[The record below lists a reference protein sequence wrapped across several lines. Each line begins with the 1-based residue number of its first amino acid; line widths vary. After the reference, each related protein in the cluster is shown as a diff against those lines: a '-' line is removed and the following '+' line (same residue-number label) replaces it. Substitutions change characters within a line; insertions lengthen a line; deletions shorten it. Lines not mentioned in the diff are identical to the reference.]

1 MFDGMERVEHI
12 AKRIVDKVID
22 TYVDNL
28 AEREDGA
35 IVVESQWMKDM
46 RQAIIGEITGC
57 ECEGLEN
64 EWPQAAAQIARLQE
78 RVIRLEKENAVMLD
92 ILKPFFPHIV
102 PPGCD
107 VWEMV
112 KAAVSALRNPLAD
125 EGPVR
130 TDVWVGGRSDGEVR
144 L

>member
-1 MFDGMERVEHI
+1 MFDGMEHI
-12 AKRIVDKVID
+12 AKRIVDEVID
-22 TYVDNL
+22 TYGDNL

-46 RQAIIGEITGC
+46 QQAIIGAITDY
-57 ECEGLEN
+57 ECERLEN
-64 EWPQAAAQIARLQE
+64 KRPRAAAQMARLQE
-78 RVIRLEKENAVMLD
+78 RVIRLEKENAAMLD
-92 ILKPFFPHIV
+92 ILRPFFPLIV

-107 VWEMV
+107 VWGMV
-112 KAAVSALRNPLAD
+112 KVAVSALRNRLAD

-130 TDVWVGGRSDGEVR
+130 TDVWVGGRSDGEAR

>member
-1 MFDGMERVEHI
+1 MMFDGMEHI

-35 IVVESQWMKDM
+35 IVIESKWMKDM
-46 RQAIIGEITGC
+46 QQAIISAITDYDCGAVQR
-57 ECEGLEN
+57 GTGMTTY
-64 EWPQAAAQIARLQE
+64 AIARLQE
-78 RVIRLEKENAVMLD
+78 RVIRLEKENAAMLD
-92 ILKPFFPHIV
+92 ILRPFFPLIV

-107 VWEMV
+107 VWGMV
-112 KAAVSALRNPLAD
+112 KAAVSALRNRLAD

-130 TDVWVGGRSDGEVR
+130 TDVWVGGRSDGEAR

>member
-1 MFDGMERVEHI
+1 MTDIRKWLEQASEPCGNDACIGEWAVVHGRALLDEIERL
-12 AKRIVDKVID
+12 
-22 TYVDNL
+22 T
-28 AEREDGA
+28 AERDA
-35 IVVESQWMKDM
+35 L
-46 RQAIIGEITGC
+46 RA
-57 ECEGLEN
+57 
-64 EWPQAAAQIARLQE
+64 
-78 RVIRLEKENAVMLD
+78 ENAAMLD
-92 ILKPFFPHIV
+92 ILRPFFPLIV

-112 KAAVSALRNPLAD
+112 KAAVSDLRNRLAD

>member
-1 MFDGMERVEHI
+1 MFDGMEHI

-35 IVVESQWMKDM
+35 IVIESKWMKDM
-46 RQAIIGEITGC
+46 QQAIISAITDYDCGAVQRGADMTTC
-57 ECEGLEN
+57 
-64 EWPQAAAQIARLQE
+64 AIARLQE
-78 RVIRLEKENAVMLD
+78 RVIRLEKENAAMLD
-92 ILKPFFPHIV
+92 ILRPFFPLIV

-112 KAAVSALRNPLAD
+112 KVAVSALRNRLAD

-130 TDVWVGGRSDGEVR
+130 TDVWVGGRSDGEAR